1 MKNMPIYEY
10 KCSRCGH
17 KFEVKQKITDKPVK
31 ICPNCGGSLQ
41 KIFFPAGIIFKG
53 DGFYIT
59 ESRKE
64 KEKMKEKNQ
73 EIQKEGEEKK

>member
-1 MKNMPIYEY
+1 MPIYEY